1 MCNFDTQVTYSFT
14 SHFHFSNH
22 FLWHYYTGMYYM
34 LVTIATVG
42 YGDIT
47 PDSVLGRFSA
57 MLMIVIAIIMVP
69 QMTNALLEKLARQV
83 RAT

>member
-1 MCNFDTQVTYSFT
+1 
-14 SHFHFSNH
+14 
-22 FLWHYYTGMYYM
+22 MYYM

-83 RAT
+83 SVSLFLFLCCVSARCVVDS

>member
-1 MCNFDTQVTYSFT
+1 MPS
-14 SHFHFSNH
+14 SAHLHFSNH
-22 FLWHYYTGMYYM
+22 LYLHNHCTGMYYM

-83 RAT
+83 LYVLV

>member
-1 MCNFDTQVTYSFT
+1 
-14 SHFHFSNH
+14 
-22 FLWHYYTGMYYM
+22 M

-47 PDSVLGRFSA
+47 PDSELGRFSA
-57 MLMIVIAIIMVP
+57 MLMIVIAIILVP

-83 RAT
+83 YTYGVYLYLCYQHTQCSAFWIGDQTIRMLYVS

>member
-1 MCNFDTQVTYSFT
+1 MLSHLYFLT
-14 SHFHFSNH
+14 SI
-22 FLWHYYTGMYYM
+22 FLHLIHIGMYYM

-83 RAT
+83 YAGYM